1 MGRARSEGVKAGSV
15 DFVVDVVTRCL
26 AARAVGRESADD
38 VRRRVRDRESI
49 GVDVCMCVTVA

>member
-1 MGRARSEGVKAGSV
+1 VKAGSV

-38 VRRRVRDRESI
+38 VRRARDRESI
-49 GVDVCMCVTVA
+49 GVDMSV